1 MLTRKSPMRRK
12 RPEMRACVSRPSP
25 GPALLYSLSRGSL
38 ERQSKSGGHR
48 DGPSRVST
56 LVFVGE
62 RPVPHL
68 LVALFTPTRAPH
80 ARLPKLWAGRTV
92 SLLAL
97 PRPPHAR
104 FLLLFCAPSPASCSI
119 LSCTFHSRFFF
130 LLSQNVSLSLQN
142 VSLSLFPHSQ
152 NVSPHR
158 TSLSLQNVPL
168 SPFPLRTSLLT
179 ERLFISSGRLYGVP
193 SAPSSP
199 HPTGA
204 RLP

>member
-1 MLTRKSPMRRK
+1 
-12 RPEMRACVSRPSP
+12 MRACVSRPSS
-25 GPALLYSLSRGSL
+25 GPALSYSLSQGSL
-38 ERQSKSGGHR
+38 ERRSKCGGHR

-97 PRPPHAR
+97 ARHLHAR
-104 FLLLFCAPSPASCSI
+104 FLLLFCAPTPASCSL
-119 LSCTFHSRFFF
+119 LSRTSFVHAF

-152 NVSPHR
+152 NASPHR

-168 SPFPLRTSLLT
+168 SPFPLRMSFYIFGASLRVQPT
-179 ERLFISSGRLYGVP
+179 PR
-193 SAPSSP
+193 SP
-199 HPTGA
+199 RPTGA